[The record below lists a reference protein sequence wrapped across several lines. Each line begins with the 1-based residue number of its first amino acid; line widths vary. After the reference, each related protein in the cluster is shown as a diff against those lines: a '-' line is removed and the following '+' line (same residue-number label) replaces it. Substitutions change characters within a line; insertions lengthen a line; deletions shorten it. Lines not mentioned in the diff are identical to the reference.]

1 MTFRAP
7 DVDVVDVVALGI
19 VTTPA
24 PETVAPVVEPNV
36 EIPVTPNVPPILAF
50 SAIPTPPVTFRAPV
64 VEVVDVVALGIS
76 TTPAA
81 ETVAPV
87 VEPNVE
93 IPVTSNPASA

>member
-1 MTFRAP
+1 MTIRAP

-19 VTTPA
+19 STTPA
-24 PETVAPVVEPNV
+24 P
-36 EIPVTPNVPPILAF
+36 
-50 SAIPTPPVTFRAPV
+50 
-64 VEVVDVVALGIS
+64 
-76 TTPAA
+76 